1 MPPPFDLLDGP
12 AEPLSGPSEPPAFS
26 GLAPDGRDEPPLPE
40 EARAA
45 VASAAT
51 ATTTPIEAGPGQ
63 VLHIRFAPAPDD
75 RIVAAF
81 GELKALI
88 KSRPGSTPI
97 VLHIPA
103 GAGRAQEMRLGV
115 GIAYDAELL
124 SEVNRRFESLIQLQ
138 LV

>member
-1 MPPPFDLLDGP
+1 M
-12 AEPLSGPSEPPAFS
+12 
-26 GLAPDGRDEPPLPE
+26 
-40 EARAA
+40 
-45 VASAAT
+45 
-51 ATTTPIEAGPGQ
+51 
-63 VLHIRFAPAPDD
+63 LHIRFAAAPDERVVD
-75 RIVAAF
+75 AF

-115 GIAYDAELL
+115 GIAYDAELVA
-124 SEVNRRFESLIQLQ
+124 EVSRRFGSLLQLQ